1 VTQQQTSWVI
11 GVDLG
16 ATKIAAGLVD
26 PDNEVVKTVQVE
38 TRPEAGATAVVER
51 IAECISALQTALPSG
66 ESLAALG
73 ICCPGPLD
81 HVSGVVFDPPNL
93 TGWQNVPLR
102 QMLADRL
109 GLPITLEHDAKAAA
123 LGEYYYGAG
132 RGERSM
138 VYIVVGTG
146 VGAAII
152 IDGHLYRGMHNTAGE
167 VGHITIDWDG
177 EPGSSGVKGCVESFM
192 SGPYLVHQ
200 YQRLTQASDPALTGE
215 LVARRAI
222 EGDALAQ
229 QVMTQAG
236 AALGTTVASLAM
248 ILDIDLYVIGGSVIK
263 AGNLLLEPARQA
275 VPHYSFASV
284 ATKVR
289 IMPIML
295 GHKGPILGCAWL
307 ARQSKG

>member
-1 VTQQQTSWVI
+1 M
-11 GVDLG
+11 
-16 ATKIAAGLVD
+16 
-26 PDNEVVKTVQVE
+26 
-38 TRPEAGATAVVER
+38 
-51 IAECISALQTALPSG
+51 
-66 ESLAALG
+66 
-73 ICCPGPLD
+73 
-81 HVSGVVFDPPNL
+81 VFDPPNL

-146 VGAAII
+146 EGAAII

-200 YQRLTQASDPALTGE
+200 YQRLTQVSDPVLSGE
-215 LVARRAI
+215 MVARRAT